1 MNRRELGGAL
11 LRGAFATAG
20 AGLPAAAWA
29 QGAMGE
35 AERQHAMETLRNGGL
50 ALMTSQMA
58 LEKGRNAAVKEFAGF
73 EVTEQT
79 TIAQIIRESKNM
91 TPPPPG
97 AMEQEVLARLNV
109 ASGRAFDRAYV
120 AAQIEGHQKL
130 LQIQETYL
138 ANGQDMPTRHVA
150 MLARGQIMEHLALLG
165 KMRRV

>member
-11 LRGAFATAG
+11 LLGAVATAG
-20 AGLPAAAWA
+20 AGLPAVAWA

-50 ALMTSQMA
+50 ALRTSQMA
-58 LEKGRNAAVKEFAGF
+58 LQKGRSDAVKEFAGF

-79 TIAQIIRESKNM
+79 TIAQIIKESKNM

-97 AMEQEVLARLNV
+97 AMEQEVMARLEQ
-109 ASGRAFDRAYV
+109 ASGRSFDRAYI
-120 AAQIEGHQKL
+120 AAQIDGHRKL

-138 ANGQDMPTRHVA
+138 QNGQDMPTRHVA
-150 MLARGQIMEHLALLG
+150 MLARGQIMEHLTLLG
-165 KMRRV
+165 KMRR